1 MAAASTDLVR
11 LDGAPAAAALLTA
24 PVAGLPAEVRPP
36 VIAARFLAQYAGH
49 TQAAYRRDVT
59 GYFSWLSNLGIDPL
73 AATRATLDVYAR
85 QLAETPRKATG
96 RPASPAT
103 VARTLACLSGFYAY
117 ADSEGAVTR
126 NPMTH
131 VRRPKVGQDS
141 QTLGLDRGEARLLL
155 DRAGKDNPRSAAL
168 AAVLLTGG
176 LRVGEALASDVTD
189 LAVARGHR
197 VLTVTRKGGAR
208 RQLVLAPAAADAVD
222 RYLAGRTTG
231 PLFVTASGRRWT
243 AGEAFLTVRRLAR
256 NAGIANAGKITPH
269 SLRHTF
275 VTLAREAGVPL
286 EDVQD
291 AVGHAD
297 PRTTR
302 RYDRAR
308 HNLDRSPAYA
318 LGAFLAAA

>member
-1 MAAASTDLVR
+1 M
-11 LDGAPAAAALLTA
+11 
-24 PVAGLPAEVRPP
+24 
-36 VIAARFLAQYAGH
+36 
-49 TQAAYRRDVT
+49 
-59 GYFSWLSNLGIDPL
+59 
-73 AATRATLDVYAR
+73 
-85 QLAETPRKATG
+85 
-96 RPASPAT
+96 
-103 VARTLACLSGFYAY
+103 
-117 ADSEGAVTR
+117 
-126 NPMTH
+126 
-131 VRRPKVGQDS
+131 
-141 QTLGLDRGEARLLL
+141 
-155 DRAGKDNPRSAAL
+155 
-168 AAVLLTGG
+168 
-176 LRVGEALASDVTD
+176 TD

-197 VLTVTRKGGAR
+197 VLAVTRKGGAR
-208 RQLVLAPAAADAVD
+208 RQLVLAPAAAGALD

-231 PLFVTASGRRWT
+231 PLFVTATGRRWT

-256 NAGIANAGKITPH
+256 GAGIANSAKITPH